1 MEDAG
6 VLAMQL
12 VFDDTG
18 EDEVS
23 FVRSACPSLR
33 NIKRI
38 NACMEHRVDN
48 RVRRRLRQEPFRLII
63 GDLEYKASLRRC
75 VPGNV
80 LRGDGREQEEK
91 QDDA

>member
-1 MEDAG
+1 
-6 VLAMQL
+6 
-12 VFDDTG
+12 
-18 EDEVS
+18 
-23 FVRSACPSLR
+23 
-33 NIKRI
+33 
-38 NACMEHRVDN
+38 MEHRVDN

-75 VPGNV
+75 VPSNV